1 MQSMDS
7 RVSVLLVQQETLFR
21 EALALILELESDLSV
36 VAMTGDF
43 SSAIT
48 IARQVRPHV
57 VVLSSCFVELD
68 AAAQV
73 RRIREVS
80 EESRIMVLVGQGMHV
95 DMPVL
100 LSAGMSCLLSVLS
113 TRSQFT
119 QAVRNVR
126 HIGQEM
132 VLYITGEGL
141 GLPARADE
149 DRLTARE
156 EEVLRLVAA
165 GLSNRQIAVQLSIAE
180 GTVKRHLRKVFDK
193 LGAQSRI
200 DALNKAGLRRSQPVG
215 LAGLF

>member
-1 MQSMDS
+1 MQSRDS

-21 EALALILELESDLSV
+21 EALAQILELESDLSV

-43 SSAIT
+43 SSAVAL
-48 IARQVRPHV
+48 ARQVRPHV

-68 AAAQV
+68 AAAQA

-80 EESRIMVLVGQGMHV
+80 AESRIMVLIGQGMHV
-95 DMPVL
+95 DIAVL

-119 QAVRNVR
+119 QAIRDVR
-126 HIGQEM
+126 HGGQET
-132 VLYITGEGL
+132 VLYTTGESL
-141 GLPARADE
+141 GPPAGADD

-156 EEVLRLVAA
+156 GEVLRLVAA

-200 DALNKAGLRRSQPVG
+200 DALNKAGLGRAR
-215 LAGLF
+215 LAGHI